1 MIPRYTRPEMGRLWS
16 DESKYATWLQVE
28 LAVCEVL
35 AERGR
40 IPAEDLKTIQERAA
54 FDIGRIEEIEKE
66 VKHDVIA
73 FLTSV
78 AEEVGPSS
86 RYIHLGLT
94 SSDVLDTALALTI
107 QKAMRLVQQGAR
119 ELREEVARRA
129 REHRHTVMV
138 GRTHGIHAEPMTF
151 GLKLALWYD
160 DLGRCERR
168 LEATRESVR
177 VGKLSGAVGTFAHHP
192 PEVEEAVCAKLGL
205 CAAPVSTQVLQR
217 DLHAELLQTLALV
230 AAQLEKMAVELRSLQ
245 RTDIHEVEEGFSKG
259 QKGSSAM
266 PHKKNPISAENIS
279 GLARLIRSNALA
291 ALENVALWHERDISH
306 SSVERVILP
315 DSLILLDY
323 MLARMTALIRDLRVF
338 PDRMQANLE
347 QTRGLIFS
355 QTVLLRLVEAGL
367 SREEAY
373 RVVQRAAMQ
382 VWQGQGDFQSL
393 LGQDPQV
400 GECLGQEQLA
410 ACFDLRPLLQNVD
423 RILARVGLH

>member
-1 MIPRYTRPEMGRLWS
+1 VIPRYTRVEMGRLWS
-16 DESKYATWLQVE
+16 DESKYATWLEVE

-35 AERGR
+35 SARGL
-40 IPAEDLKTIQERAA
+40 IPAEDLQAIRQRAQ
-54 FDIGRIEEIEKE
+54 FDPVRIEEIEKE

-78 AEEVGPSS
+78 AEKVGPSS
-86 RYIHLGLT
+86 RYIHMGLT

-107 QKAMRLVQQGAR
+107 QKAFRLVQTGVEQ
-119 ELREEVARRA
+119 LRGEVGRRA
-129 REHRHTVMV
+129 REHQHTVMV

-160 DLGRCERR
+160 DLGRCEER
-168 LEATRESVR
+168 LEATRERMR

-205 CAAPVSTQVLQR
+205 RAAPVSTQVLQR
-217 DLHAELLQTLALV
+217 DLHAEVIQTLALV

-266 PHKKNPISAENIS
+266 PHKKNPISAENIT
-279 GLARLIRSNALA
+279 GLARVIRANVLA
-291 ALENVALWHERDISH
+291 ALEDVALWHERDISH

-315 DSLILLDY
+315 DSFILLDY
-323 MLARMTALIRDLRVF
+323 MLARMTTLIRELRVF
-338 PDRMQANLE
+338 PEQMKANLE
-347 QTRGLIFS
+347 RMQGLIFS

-373 RVVQRAAMQ
+373 AIVQRVAMQ
-382 VWQGQGDFQSL
+382 VWEGKGDFETL
-393 LGQDPQV
+393 LGRDGQV
-400 GECLGQEQLA
+400 QGCLSREQLA
-410 ACFDLRPLLQNVD
+410 ACFDLQPLLQNVD
-423 RILARVGLH
+423 RIFARAGLD